1 MIARLTGTIGKG
13 ELGTAI
19 VDVNGV
25 GYRVQMPLSAWEQAQ
40 EGPKTT
46 VYISTYVRE
55 DRFDLYGFLDDGLRM
70 LFEHLISRPGIGPK
84 LGLELCSVPRSLLA
98 RAVAEEDPTLLTS
111 IKGIGR
117 KSAEKL
123 IVELKEVAEK
133 MPSIIADVGGGGKM
147 SAKFDRDA
155 VAALSQLGYS
165 SSDIVRALEAIPKE
179 LVTTEDRVTAA
190 LRSL

>member
-1 MIARLTGTIGKG
+1 MIARLRGTIGKG
-13 ELGTAI
+13 ELGVAI
-19 VDVNGV
+19 VDVGGV
-25 GYRVQMPLSAWEQAQ
+25 GYRVQMPLSAWEQAP
-40 EGPKTT
+40 EDKVST
-46 VYISTYVRE
+46 VYISAYVRE

-98 RAVAEEDPTLLTS
+98 RAVAEEDPALLTS

-133 MPSIIADVGGGGKM
+133 MPSIIADADPT
-147 SAKFDRDA
+147 SLPAKFDLDA

-165 SSDIVRALEAIPKE
+165 SSDIVRALEKLPKD
-179 LVTTEDRVTAA
+179 LTSTEERVTAA
-190 LRSL
+190 LRTL

>member
-1 MIARLTGTIGKG
+1 MIARLRGTIGKG
-13 ELGTAI
+13 ELGVAV

-25 GYRVQMPLSAWEQAQ
+25 GYRVQMPLSAWEQAP
-40 EGPKTT
+40 EGTPVT
-46 VYISTYVRE
+46 VFVSAYVRE
-55 DRFDLYGFLDDGLRM
+55 DRFDLFGFLEDDLRV

-98 RAVAEEDPTLLTS
+98 RAVAEEDPAILTS

-133 MPSIIADVGGGGKM
+133 MPSLVTDAGAARM
-147 SAKFDRDA
+147 PAKFDRDA
-155 VAALSQLGYS
+155 VAALSQLGYGT
-165 SSDIVRALEAIPKE
+165 SDIIRALEALPKD
-179 LVTTEDRVTAA
+179 LVSTEERVTAA